1 MTAKLMHNDWFF
13 DAKFKQYPAVAVS
26 FPLMALS
33 FFLGFFVWQVERL
46 HRSRITH
53 ERFSVTEFE
62 NIQNSNVEV
71 PHATAKMHG
80 KKCGEQQKPH
90 SVLQEKHRNDK
101 GDAENNKGRKQ
112 SAQRRRA
119 VHKNVRYS
127 AIGACHRN
135 AECQL
140 TFGESL
146 VNNSVHKFVK
156 HNVDNEAHN

>member
-1 MTAKLMHNDWFF
+1 MTAKLMHNDRF
-13 DAKFKQYPAVAVS
+13 ATQNFKQHHVGAVRL
-26 FPLMALS
+26 PLMALS

-46 HRSRITH
+46 HKSSITH
-53 ERFSVTEFE
+53 ERFAVTEFE

-90 SVLQEKHRNDK
+90 GVLQEKHRNDK

-119 VHKNVRYS
+119 VHKNVGYS